1 MADGAATADPVR
13 AEPIALDLAAFA
25 APASDSPER
34 AFGLF
39 RIGRAMVAIPVEAVR
54 EATPARPLSALPG
67 GAPGL
72 LGALT
77 LRGDVIP
84 VLDLRE
90 RLQLPHDD
98 AAQAI
103 IVVVRISG
111 GRLLGFSADEVC
123 GIARTRA
130 SEMTTLHVRDAGAED
145 ETPHAFVAG
154 ERAVVALDVE
164 RIAAAPGTPLGQ
176 ERAASSARAARAQ
189 AGSWLLFRAGD
200 ARFAVDS
207 LQVEAALPRTTIERN
222 ALSSDYCLGVARL
235 RDREV
240 AVLCP
245 QGALGVGPV
254 CAPAAAEIVVVRLGG
269 GALIGFA
276 IDAVETIRRFE
287 AADNLP
293 LPALGGM
300 RDGFFSGLLGPEQG
314 EPALAIDPE
323 ALRRDP
329 LIAGLAEVG
338 QSRRAAEDAGRPAA
352 EGDAI
357 ATERRQHLVFSAG
370 GLFAAPIAEVREIAP
385 MPQALARPPSHAPAL
400 LGLWRRR
407 GRATA
412 LFDFAALEGRY
423 LSEPPAHV
431 LIVEPPDSA
440 PVGFAIAGLVSIERA
455 EWRSRAG
462 APGGAG
468 SEPMVLLRSAGRRQT
483 VARVDLLEMAARL
496 GV

>member
-338 QSRRAAEDAGRPAA
+338 QSTGGRGRRAPGGRGRRDRDRAATASGLLGRGPVRRADRRGARDRADAAGAGPSAVACAGPVGPVAPPRSCDGPVRLRRAGGAIPVRAAGPCADRRAAGQRP
-352 EGDAI
+352 
-357 ATERRQHLVFSAG
+357 G
-370 GLFAAPIAEVREIAP
+370 GLRDRGSGVDRARR
-385 MPQALARPPSHAPAL
+385 MALARRRAGWRGVRTDGPAAV
-400 LGLWRRR
+400 GRTPAD
-407 GRATA
+407 GRA
-412 LFDFAALEGRY
+412 G
-423 LSEPPAHV
+423 
-431 LIVEPPDSA
+431 
-440 PVGFAIAGLVSIERA
+440 
-455 EWRSRAG
+455 
-462 APGGAG
+462 
-468 SEPMVLLRSAGRRQT
+468 
-483 VARVDLLEMAARL
+483 
-496 GV
+496 